1 MRAGEAEIHGDREKV
16 GQKEVEK
23 QMKLESGVLWKQR
36 QVDIHMK

>member
-1 MRAGEAEIHGDREKV
+1 MRVGEAEVHRDREKV

-23 QMKLESGVLWKQR
+23 QIKLASRVMR